1 MILINVRLELIRVM
15 LKLLVMI
22 LTMDS
27 VANVTPASPVT
38 VLVVLI
44 SMNALTANLIVI
56 SMPYV
61 EIIQVALLVNVK
73 MGMSVMVEIATT
85 SMSVR

>member
-44 SMNALTANLIVI
+44 SMNALTVNLIVI